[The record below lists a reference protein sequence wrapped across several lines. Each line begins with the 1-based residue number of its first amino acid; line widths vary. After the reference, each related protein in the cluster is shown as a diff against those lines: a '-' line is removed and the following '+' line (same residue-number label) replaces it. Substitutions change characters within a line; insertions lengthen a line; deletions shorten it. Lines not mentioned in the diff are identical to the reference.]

1 MIPSKS
7 NNDETW
13 HKPKAEPSKRMVL
26 FTFSHYKSMF
36 SYRVIFKVEFL
47 TPQYEFCYLMNFG
60 KTGNKCYSGRK
71 PDCSGSSTDNQR
83 FLLLR
88 SWNTIVPLPQHP
100 EHSVFMHNLGK

>member
-47 TPQYEFCYLMNFG
+47 TPQYEFCYLMKFG

-71 PDCSGSSTDNQR
+71 PDCSGSSTD
-83 FLLLR
+83 
-88 SWNTIVPLPQHP
+88 
-100 EHSVFMHNLGK
+100 